1 MSNRNFDNSVII
13 KRLQDKNYA
22 RNLYL
27 NNTNGR
33 TVINNPQ
40 TSDGTAGRY
49 NMYIPG
55 AQTEYFRGLLG
66 GQEIVNIGG
75 SIITPM
81 SNQSLPTVSFSVVS
95 VSAPN
100 APINLI
106 LDTSRTYASGAVP
119 DIMINFI
126 QNLNSSSQIINYKYS
141 TDNGYT
147 FREFSPPQTVS
158 PIIISKTSLDGTNLI
173 EGTQYTV
180 RLKAVTINNES
191 ISSESINAI
200 PTDTEFFNTG
210 DTIIDSGTVLN
221 TPNAP
226 ILVYAIPADNGIY
239 IYFTADTGGGLI
251 ENYEYTYDDGL
262 SQYELNPTDIL
273 SPVYIP
279 GLINGTEYS
288 IKLRAINNS
297 NSSTWS
303 NTIIVTPSND
313 TIPPAVLMFDP
324 NNNSSYSGA
333 GPNVVS
339 IGTNNTVTGTKG
351 SSVIYEDD
359 ITISRK
365 IFNFSGSNG
374 TANVIQFTTP
384 FNFGTTISVTAW
396 IYPRNK
402 ANINGLL
409 ANTTANVAPNG
420 FKFQWNWWNN
430 GSRTIGMQ
438 AGNGTQGADNYSV
451 QNTINYG
458 EWQHIGYV
466 FDQANRKVVFF
477 KNGIPIDMMTSI
489 EPVVNIGTNQAFNIG
504 GYIGGT
510 YTMNANLGYIK
521 IFNTLLNASEI
532 LDDFNSTKSQFG
544 L

>member
-27 NNTNGR
+27 NNTNGK

-40 TSDGTAGRY
+40 NSNGDSSQFTS
-49 NMYIPG
+49 YIPG

-66 GQEIVNIGG
+66 GQDTVNIGG
-75 SIITPM
+75 IVNIPPFPTILTTSTAPSLTNTDNVINTEEDLIFNTDDTITSPDTF
-81 SNQSLPTVSFSVVS
+81 N
-95 VSAPN
+95 APN
-100 APINLI
+100 
-106 LDTSRTYASGAVP
+106 T
-119 DIMINFI
+119 
-126 QNLNSSSQIINYKYS
+126 
-141 TDNGYT
+141 
-147 FREFSPPQTVS
+147 
-158 PIIISKTSLDGTNLI
+158 
-173 EGTQYTV
+173 
-180 RLKAVTINNES
+180 
-191 ISSESINAI
+191 
-200 PTDTEFFNTG
+200 PT
-210 DTIIDSGTVLN
+210 
-221 TPNAP
+221 
-226 ILVYAIPADNGIY
+226 LVYAIPADSGAY

-251 ENYEYTYDDGL
+251 ENYEYIINDGL
-262 SQYELNPTDIL
+262 IQSELNPIDIL

-297 NSSTWS
+297 NNSTWS

-324 NNNSSYSGA
+324 NNNSSYSGT
-333 GPNVVS
+333 GMSVNN
-339 IGTNNTVTGTKG
+339 IGTYGTLTGTKG

-365 IFNFSGSNG
+365 IFNFSGSIGN
-374 TANVIQFTTP
+374 ANVITFPQ
-384 FNFGTTISVTAW
+384 FNFGTTVSVTAW

-409 ANTTANVAPNG
+409 VNAGANVPTNG
-420 FKFQWNWWNN
+420 FKFQWNWWNT

-438 AGNGTQGADNYSV
+438 AGNGTQGTDNFTV

-466 FDQANRKVVFF
+466 FDQLNRKIIFF
-477 KNGIPIDMMTSI
+477 KNGIPVDMLSGI
-489 EPVVNIGTNQAFNIG
+489 EPVANIGTNQAFNIG
-504 GYIGGT
+504 GYIGGS

-521 IFNTLLNASEI
+521 VFNTLLNASEI
-532 LDDFNSTKSQFG
+532 LSDFNNSKSQFG

>member
-1 MSNRNFDNSVII
+1 MANRNFDSSMITR
-13 KRLQDKNYA
+13 RLRDKNYA

-27 NNTNGR
+27 NNTNGN

-49 NMYIPG
+49 NTYIPG
-55 AQTEYFRGLLG
+55 AQTEYFRGLMG
-66 GQEIVNIGG
+66 GQGTVNIGG

-95 VSAPN
+95 VSAPD

-106 LDTSRTYASGAVP
+106 LDTSRTHTLGPVP
-119 DIMINFI
+119 DIIINFT

-141 TDNGYT
+141 TDNGNT
-147 FREFSPPQTVS
+147 FREFSPPQMVS
-158 PIIISKTSLDGTNLI
+158 PIIISKTSSDDTNLI
-173 EGTQYTV
+173 MGTQYTI

-191 ISSESINAI
+191 VLSESIIAT
-200 PTDTEFFNTG
+200 PTDPEIFVND
-210 DTIIDSGTVLN
+210 DTFISPDALNSPN
-221 TPNAP
+221 TPT
-226 ILVYAIPADNGIY
+226 LVYAIPANNGAY
-239 IYFTADTGGGLI
+239 IYFTADTAGGLI
-251 ENYEYTYDDGL
+251 ENYEYTYDNEL

-279 GLINGTEYS
+279 GLINDTEYS
-288 IKLRAINNS
+288 IKLRAIDSDNN
-297 NSSTWS
+297 STWS
-303 NTIIVTPSND
+303 NTLLVTPSND
-313 TIPPAVLMFDP
+313 TIPTAVLMFDP
-324 NNNSSYSGA
+324 NNNSSYSGTGA
-333 GPNVVS
+333 NVVS
-339 IGTNNTVTGTKG
+339 IGTNNTLSGTKG
-351 SSVIYEDD
+351 SNVIYEDD
-359 ITISRK
+359 TTISRK

-374 TANVIQFTTP
+374 NTNVITFPQ

-430 GSRTIGMQ
+430 GSRTIGIQ

-466 FDQANRKVVFF
+466 FDQANRKVIFF
-477 KNGIPIDMMTSI
+477 KNGIPVDMMTSI
-489 EPVVNIGTNQAFNIG
+489 EPVANIGTNQPFNIG
-504 GYIGGT
+504 GYVGGT

-521 IFNTLLNASEI
+521 VFNTLLNASEI